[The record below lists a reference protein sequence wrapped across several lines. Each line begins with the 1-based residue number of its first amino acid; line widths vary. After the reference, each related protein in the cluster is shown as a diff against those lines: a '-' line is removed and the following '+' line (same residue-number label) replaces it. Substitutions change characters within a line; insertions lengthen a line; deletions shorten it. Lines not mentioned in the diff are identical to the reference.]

1 MERVGG
7 KPAVDD
13 LELFADNARRLF
25 GIARVGEINGS
36 VPRDDD
42 DAIRIVVTAEIG
54 HIRGVCDDRRVDV
67 QSIQKLVKYAHTE
80 IVPQSRKKVYK
91 MR

>member
-1 MERVGG
+1 MERVGR

-13 LELFADNARRLF
+13 FELFADGTRRLF
-25 GIARVGEINGS
+25 GIARVGEIDGS
-36 VPRDDD
+36 VSRDDD

-54 HIRGVCDDRRVDV
+54 HIRVVCDDRRVYV
-67 QSIQKLVKYAHTE
+67 QGIQKHVKYAHTE
-80 IVPQSRKKVYK
+80 ILPQSRKKVYK